1 MRRWRLSWLS
11 TVPVGNR
18 RRIRVRKWVSI
29 VSKFVGSIVQAAGG
43 VVLIA
48 GLWQWDV
55 TVALSVAGL
64 MIIGF
69 GVGLEKRDA
78 E

>member
-1 MRRWRLSWLS
+1 M
-11 TVPVGNR
+11 
-18 RRIRVRKWVSI
+18 
-29 VSKFVGSIVQAAGG
+29 SKFVGSIVQAAGG
-43 VVLIA
+43 VVLIT